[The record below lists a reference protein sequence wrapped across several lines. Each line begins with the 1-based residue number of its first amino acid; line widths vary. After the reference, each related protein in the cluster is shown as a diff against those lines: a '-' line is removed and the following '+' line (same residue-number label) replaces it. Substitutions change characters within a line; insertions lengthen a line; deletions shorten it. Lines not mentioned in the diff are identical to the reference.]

1 MLTVHATIEEEI
13 FYPAARLD
21 EAEVEHASAKELIAQ
36 IELMK
41 ASDPLYDAN
50 CHDQDRAPWTME
62 DTWACG
68 PAWVEV
74 GLTWKRLH
82 QKCEIGI
89 LVSNSGCQAL
99 RPSFCVAFRV
109 PLSCLCHTDD
119 LPSFHDRSVD
129 QSYLLIT

>member
-1 MLTVHATIEEEI
+1 
-13 FYPAARLD
+13 
-21 EAEVEHASAKELIAQ
+21 HASAKELIAQ

-74 GLTWKRLH
+74 GQFFDGTRPRSLT
-82 QKCEIGI
+82 
-89 LVSNSGCQAL
+89 
-99 RPSFCVAFRV
+99 
-109 PLSCLCHTDD
+109 
-119 LPSFHDRSVD
+119 
-129 QSYLLIT
+129 

>member
-68 PAWVEV
+68 PAWVIKPTTSRWTP
-74 GLTWKRLH
+74 LAPATPARAARWT
-82 QKCEIGI
+82 
-89 LVSNSGCQAL
+89 
-99 RPSFCVAFRV
+99 RPPGA
-109 PLSCLCHTDD
+109 PA
-119 LPSFHDRSVD
+119 
-129 QSYLLIT
+129 